1 MLQIHTGIVS
11 WKSMNEGWRKR
22 LSMVTHSNDDLDVL
36 VVGEVLEEEQSPLF
50 LLCRER
56 PRPEFFCRAR
66 L

>member
-1 MLQIHTGIVS
+1 
-11 WKSMNEGWRKR
+11 MNEGWRKR